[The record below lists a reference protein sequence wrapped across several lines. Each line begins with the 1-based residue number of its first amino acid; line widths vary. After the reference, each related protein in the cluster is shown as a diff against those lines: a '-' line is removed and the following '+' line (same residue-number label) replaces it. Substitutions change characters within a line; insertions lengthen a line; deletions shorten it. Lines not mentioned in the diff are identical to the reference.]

1 MATQLLSTE
10 ITRLIELPTIRDPRG
25 NLCVIESSINIPFD
39 VARVYYLYDVPSGS
53 MRAGHAHR
61 RLRQLLVA
69 VSGSFD
75 VLLDDGKTKEKVTL
89 NRPNVGLVMPP
100 MTWREIDNFSSSAV
114 CLVMASE
121 IYDEL
126 DYIRSYDDFLRLA
139 Q

>member
-89 NRPNVGLVMPP
+89 NKPNVGLVMSP